1 MPSTYTFPNGL
12 QLVYQPSNHSIP
24 ISNIYIFCKVGSAY
38 ETDSIR
44 GASHFVEHM
53 CFKGTE
59 KVRRVRN
66 LLIQYNTIGSYSNA
80 YTTNQHT
87 CYYIK
92 CDNKFFDKSYNILV
106 DLLLHSTFPKSEFIK
121 EQNVIIEENIRN
133 QDNSMNLITERI
145 ESLYYKGSS
154 YEYPVDSIKYHQSP
168 KHLKYTDV
176 YNFYKWFYIPS
187 NMIISIVSNIPFS
200 DIKDIISKSE
210 MSVNIVKLNKIPS
223 FILSTPNLNL
233 TPNTFSIDYYHKKG
247 IKVTTI
253 SVGFRTCDHLSK
265 DKYPLTIL
273 QSVLNN
279 FSGRLFTEFR
289 TKHGLTYQSKCIMD
303 NHEHTGH
310 FTIIL
315 QTNPEMIIKVLS
327 ILVNLINDIKKGI
340 SYDELHH
347 SKIIIKNKFLRSME
361 LNDIFAKYNG
371 IECIYGSNIIPY
383 QELYPRKFARIT
395 KKQVDDV
402 IDKYFQKE
410 NMVVCIL
417 YDKEINK
424 KKIDEQFNELF

>member
-12 QLVYQPSNHSIP
+12 QIVYQSSNHSIP

-59 KVRRVRN
+59 KVKKVRN

-92 CDNKFFDKSYNILV
+92 CDNQFFDESYNILV
-106 DLLLHSTFPKSEFIK
+106 DVLLHSTFPKSEFSK
-121 EQNVIIEENIRN
+121 EQHVVIEENIRN
-133 QDNSMNLITERI
+133 EDNSINLITERM

-154 YEYPVDSIKYHQSP
+154 YEYPVDCIKYHPSP
-168 KHLKYTDV
+168 THLKHADMYD
-176 YNFYKWFYIPS
+176 FYKWFYVPS

-210 MSVNIVKLNKIPS
+210 MATKIVKLHKPS
-223 FILSTPNLNL
+223 FVLSTPNLNL
-233 TPNTFSIDYYHKKG
+233 APNVFSVDYYHKKG
-247 IKVTTI
+247 IKATTV
-253 SVGFRTCDHLSK
+253 SMGFRTCSHFSNDN
-265 DKYPLTIL
+265 YPLTIL

-289 TKHGLTYQSKCIMD
+289 TKHGLTYTSKCHMD

-315 QTNPEMIIKVLS
+315 QTDPEKLMKVLH
-327 ILVNLINDIKKGI
+327 ILINLIHGIKRGISVDELNRAKIVKKNDI
-340 SYDELHH
+340 
-347 SKIIIKNKFLRSME
+347 LRNME
-361 LNDIFAKYNG
+361 LNVFATYNG
-371 IECIYGSNIIPY
+371 IECIYGSKIIPY
-383 QELYPRKFARIT
+383 EDLYSKKYARIT
-395 KKQVDDV
+395 KKQVDNV
-402 IDKYFQKE
+402 IHKYFNKE